1 MLALKSQPSFFRKII
16 YFITML
22 IFSLN
27 NSFADNLTDSSIQA
41 LTLKNAVI
49 TAQKN
54 DPWLIGNKHSQDAV
68 ESLSI
73 AAGTLPDPKI
83 NIGLINIAADT
94 FDFKQENMTNLRV
107 GISQMIPRGDT
118 LNLRKKQLKLFGSQF
133 PFQRENRKA
142 QITVKTAKL
151 WLEAFKAQ
159 ESIAL
164 IENDRSLFEQLA
176 DVAQASYSSALG
188 KTRQQDLVRAQLEL
202 TRLDDR
208 LAKLRQKQ
216 DMTKEKLSEF
226 LSQYQGGDSLGNIKD
241 YSVLTFSKK
250 IPDIN
255 MLQKD
260 LFYSTTDVNAQSL
273 YQYFINHPAV
283 KAIDQKIKSSKSGI
297 ELAKQKYKPE
307 WGVSANYGFRDANP
321 LGVNRSDFF
330 SVGITFDLP
339 LFTSNKQDKQVKS
352 AVSKT
357 SAIKT
362 ERWLLIRNFISSFE
376 SIRAQLIRL
385 VERKNLYKDKLLPQM
400 HEQAEASL
408 TAYTN
413 DDGDFAEV
421 VRARIAELNANIDY
435 LDINVEIQKSIV
447 QLNYYFSNNAN
458 DIIAENQSASTSLG
472 ERK

>member
-1 MLALKSQPSFFRKII
+1 MLALKSQPSFFRKIVYMVTMTI
-16 YFITML
+16 FFI
-22 IFSLN
+22 N
-27 NSFADNLTDSSIQA
+27 DSFAANLTDTSIQT
-41 LTLKNAVI
+41 LTLKKAVI

-54 DPWLIGNKHSQDAV
+54 DPWLIGNKHSQDSI
-68 ESLSI
+68 ESLSV

-83 NIGLINIAADT
+83 NIGLVNIAADS

-118 LNLRKKQLKLFGSQF
+118 LDLRKKQLKLFGSQF

-142 QITVKTAKL
+142 QITVRTAKL

-164 IENDRSLFEQLA
+164 IENNRSLFEQLA

-188 KTRQQDLVRAQLEL
+188 KTRQPDLIRAQLEL

-208 LAKLRQKQ
+208 LTKLNQKQ
-216 DMTKEKLSEF
+216 DMTKEKLSEL
-226 LSQYQGGDSLGNIKD
+226 LSQYKGGNSFTNNED
-241 YSVLTFSKK
+241 YSALTFSKK
-250 IPDIN
+250 LPEIR
-255 MLQKD
+255 MLKKN
-260 LFYSTTDVNAQSL
+260 LFTSKSEIYMQSL
-273 YQYFINHPAV
+273 YQFFINHPAV

-307 WGVSANYGFRDANP
+307 WGVSANYGFREANP
-321 LGVNRSDFF
+321 MGINRSNFF

-339 LFTSNKQDKQVKS
+339 LFTTNKQDKQVKS

-357 SAIKT
+357 SAVKT
-362 ERWLLIRNFISSFE
+362 ERWLLIRKFISSFE
-376 SIRAQLIRL
+376 SNRAQLIRL
-385 VERKNLYKDKLLPQM
+385 IERKNLYKDKLLPQM

-421 VRARIAELNANIDY
+421 VRARIAELNANIDF

-447 QLNYYFSNNAN
+447 QLNYFFIKNSTE
-458 DIIAENQSASTSLG
+458 IIGKN
-472 ERK
+472 